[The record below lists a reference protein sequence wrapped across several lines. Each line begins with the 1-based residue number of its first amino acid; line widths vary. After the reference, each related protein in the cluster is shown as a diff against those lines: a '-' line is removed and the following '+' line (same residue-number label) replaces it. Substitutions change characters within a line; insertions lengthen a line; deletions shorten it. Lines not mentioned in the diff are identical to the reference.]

1 MLSFFNKLQNR
12 KLTFYLILNAL
23 LLISLIPGGPI
34 ENRDFSHIPAIYLIA
49 FNGVLTALGM
59 SSLLVAPLASQNY
72 NLIAKVSKIIALA
85 YLAVYVLDLFAIFP
99 QTQSSMPW
107 PLLCVELLGCLAAG
121 LLYIEG
127 HFYEKRL
134 VTMSTAKKKHIFK
147 SLSPMTILLTV
158 LVANGVII
166 FSTYSAIHSGT

>member
-1 MLSFFNKLQNR
+1 MPFFLNKLQNR
-12 KLTFYLILNAL
+12 KLTFYLLLNAL

-59 SSLLVAPLASQNY
+59 SSLLVAPLASRNY
-72 NLIAKVSKIIALA
+72 TVVAKVSKIIALA

-99 QTQSSMPW
+99 QTPSPMPL
-107 PLLCVELLGCLAAG
+107 PLLCIELLGCLAAG
-121 LLYIEG
+121 LLYIEC

-134 VTMSTAKKKHIFK
+134 VTMSAAKREAVFK
-147 SLSPMTILLTV
+147 SLSPTKILLMV
-158 LVANGVII
+158 VVATGVVI

>member
-1 MLSFFNKLQNR
+1 MPSFFNKLQNR

-72 NLIAKVSKIIALA
+72 TVVAKVSKIIALA

-99 QTQSSMPW
+99 QTPSPMPW
-107 PLLCVELLGCLAAG
+107 PLLCIELLGCLAAG

-127 HFYEKRL
+127 CCYEKRIMA
-134 VTMSTAKKKHIFK
+134 MSATKKKTLFK
-147 SLSPMTILLTV
+147 SLSPLSILLMV
-158 LVANGVII
+158 LVANGIVI